1 MTVNKLIATIDMYKS
16 QVIVLETQ
24 LEKHM
29 IQMEA
34 THMQQV
40 TKRDGQHEVQ
50 MGLLMKEHL
59 QEIGKL
65 KTEHEENIL
74 PRT

>member
-1 MTVNKLIATIDMYKS
+1 
-16 QVIVLETQ
+16 
-24 LEKHM
+24 M

-34 THMQQV
+34 THMKQV
-40 TKRDGQHEVQ
+40 TKRDGQNEVY

-65 KTEHEENIL
+65 KTEHKEKIL
-74 PRT
+74 PGT